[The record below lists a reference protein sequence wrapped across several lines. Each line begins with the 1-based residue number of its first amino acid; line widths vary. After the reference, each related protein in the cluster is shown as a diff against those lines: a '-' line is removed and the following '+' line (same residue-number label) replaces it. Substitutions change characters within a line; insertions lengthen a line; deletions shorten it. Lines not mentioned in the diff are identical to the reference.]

1 MLETLLTWR
10 RKQIS
15 RSRKDRESQTRSPKT
30 PKLRYIRIKMA
41 RVKEN
46 FKSSKRKTK
55 CHTQGTSN
63 TKEARIYSEENWHTQ
78 NNQTGLASHIIIKNK
93 LEMD

>member
-1 MLETLLTWR
+1 
-10 RKQIS
+10 
-15 RSRKDRESQTRSPKT
+15 
-30 PKLRYIRIKMA
+30 MA

-55 CHTQGTSN
+55 CHTQGNSN
-63 TKEARIYSEENWHTQ
+63 TKKARIYNEENWHMQ
-78 NNQTGLASHIIIKNK
+78 NNQTGLASRIIIENK